1 MNRKNN
7 NLAFFTLLV
16 VGLFSSLTLNIF
28 AQKATISKTEQP
40 QSKCT
45 GEKFVLPSSISIGNE
60 AFASYLKA
68 ASLPVKERRT
78 VFSALSNEEKAN
90 FFKIQYALQFI
101 KRPNMTV
108 QQRDFILEAVSKIS
122 PDLYDTNNVEK
133 ARLSEQ
139 IGLEIESKAFGL
151 FTPSE
156 AGDILAALF
165 AKKDEDVALLQ
176 KYENLLKNGT
186 KARKKIVREMPV
198 NDRVNIWKTQLV
210 YHLATARL
218 SKAQSE
224 FIVEF
229 LTNLSPAFFEHSA
242 NLTREESAKALAIL
256 DKKILSVFSRAEE
269 YAIFEELGIQNPVTD
284 TAETDLLAAPG
295 ECDCRWYCGPY
306 NGTCG
311 SGSCNIGTLD
321 CGPAGT
327 WLCYSKC
334 G

>member
-1 MNRKNN
+1 MNK
-7 NLAFFTLLV
+7 NLAFFALLV
-16 VGLFSSLTLNIF
+16 VGLFSSFTTSIF
-28 AQKATISKTEQP
+28 AQKANTPNTEQS

-60 AFASYLKA
+60 AFANYLKA

-78 VFSALSNEEKAN
+78 VFAALSNEEKAN

-101 KRPNMTV
+101 KRPNMTAE
-108 QQRDFILEAVSKIS
+108 QRDFVLEAISKIS
-122 PDLYDTNNVEK
+122 PDLYDTNNAEK
-133 ARLSEQ
+133 VRLSEQ
-139 IGLEIESKAFGL
+139 IGLDIESKAFGL

-165 AKKDEDVALLQ
+165 SKKDEDVALLQ

-186 KARKKIVREMPV
+186 KSRKKIVREMPV

-218 SKAQSE
+218 SKSQSE

-229 LTNLSPAFFEHSA
+229 LTTLSPAFFERAA
-242 NLTREESAKALAIL
+242 NLSREESAKALEIL
-256 DKKILSVFSRAEE
+256 DKKILSVFSRAEA
-269 YAIFEELGIQNPVTD
+269 YAIFEELGIQKPVNESREYIP
-284 TAETDLLAAPG
+284 ETGPG

-311 SGSCNIGTLD
+311 GGACNIGTLD

-327 WLCYSKC
+327 WLCTHKC

>member
-1 MNRKNN
+1 MNKKI
-7 NLAFFTLLV
+7 LAFFALLV
-16 VGLFSSLTLNIF
+16 VGLFSSFTAPVF
-28 AQKATISKTEQP
+28 AQKTSVPSNEQS

-60 AFASYLKA
+60 AFANYLKA

-108 QQRDFILEAVSKIS
+108 EQRDFILEAISKIS

-165 AKKDEDVALLQ
+165 AKKDEDVVLLQ
-176 KYENLLKNGT
+176 KYENLLKNET
-186 KARKKIVREMPV
+186 KARKKIVREMLV

-229 LTNLSPAFFEHSA
+229 LTTLSPAFFENAA
-242 NLTREESAKALAIL
+242 NLTREESAKALEIL
-256 DKKILSVFSRAEE
+256 DKKILSVFSKSEA
-269 YAIFEELGIQNPVTD
+269 YAIFEELGIQKPVTNK
-284 TAETDLLAAPG
+284 TDNNLLARPG

-311 SGSCNIGTLD
+311 GGACNIGTLD